1 MNKEYVLQYA
11 ELERK
16 NWWFKVRKKIIA
28 AAIKKNCNPLPYN
41 TAVLNVGAAAGA
53 SSQWLSQFGK
63 VTSVENDKDFVAFLK
78 EAKEDVQE
86 SGAEQLPFANNQF
99 DLVCAFD
106 VIEHIEDDNKAVHEM
121 LRVCRAGGFLVV
133 TVPAFQ
139 SLWSSHDAVNHHKR
153 RYTKKSLLTL
163 IEKMDCEVKYAT
175 YFNSLL
181 FLPVWIFRK
190 VKNIFSKPS
199 QKLVAD
205 FAYTSNGSIV
215 SFILEKIFALE
226 IFLLRF
232 LRFPFGVSLLLVL
245 QKKKRQDNYN

>member
-16 NWWFKVRKKIIA
+16 NWWFRVRKKIIA
-28 AAIKKNCNPLPYN
+28 GTIKRYCTSMPGN
-41 TAVLNVGAAAGA
+41 ASILNVGAAAGA

-63 VTSVENDKDFVAFLK
+63 VTSIENDKDFVSFLK
-78 EAKEDVQE
+78 EAKENVYE
-86 SGAEQLPFANNQF
+86 SGAEQMPFADNKF

-106 VIEHIEDDNKAVHEM
+106 VIEHIDEDGKAMEEM
-121 LRVCRAGGFLVV
+121 LRVCSPGNFIVV

-139 SLWSSHDAVNHHKR
+139 SLWSSHDIVNHHKR
-153 RYTKKSLLTL
+153 RYTKRTLLELT
-163 IEKMDCEVKYAT
+163 KNMNCEVRYVS

-181 FLPVWIFRK
+181 FLPVWLFRK
-190 VKNIFSKPS
+190 LKNIFSNSSKEA
-199 QKLVAD
+199 VAD
-205 FAYTSNGSIV
+205 FTYTANSGFT
-215 SFILEKIFALE
+215 SFILEKIFSVE

-245 QKKKRQDNYN
+245 QKKK